1 MVRLLS
7 RRAAFISFFSHH
19 HLHNKSLIDVS
30 SSHRQIISSSSQL
43 KSRRMSSMTN
53 NYDDKEQSMGHHP
66 PLVDVDCN
74 LLHSDLMSVMD
85 SISSINVDDK
95 EMEDAFKI
103 LHHPSTMGS
112 NIVGMVSPSSTISES
127 EKSVQLLESC
137 TDEQR
142 NHICIKTSVGVH
154 PVSLP
159 CICISIFLHIL
170 FSIMV
175 ILSLT
180 YITYYIDTELC

>member
-1 MVRLLS
+1 
-7 RRAAFISFFSHH
+7 
-19 HLHNKSLIDVS
+19 
-30 SSHRQIISSSSQL
+30 
-43 KSRRMSSMTN
+43 MSTMTN
-53 NYDDKEQSMGHHP
+53 NYDDKTGHPP

-85 SISSINVDDK
+85 SVSSINVEK

-103 LHHPSTMGS
+103 LHHPSTIES
-112 NIVGMVSPSSTISES
+112 NIVGMVSPSSTINES

-154 PVSLP
+154 PVSYLYYFFHIFFSSSIP
-159 CICISIFLHIL
+159 NIFISH
-170 FSIMV
+170 
-175 ILSLT
+175 
-180 YITYYIDTELC
+180 

>member
-1 MVRLLS
+1 MLKWHVAMVRLLS
-7 RRAAFISFFSHH
+7 RRAAFISFSHH
-19 HLHNKSLIDVS
+19 HLHNKSLIDIS

-43 KSRRMSSMTN
+43 KSRLMSSMTN
-53 NYDDKEQSMGHHP
+53 NNTYDDKQLSRP

-95 EMEDAFKI
+95 EVEDAFKI
-103 LHHPSTMGS
+103 LHHPSTMES
-112 NIVGMVSPSSTISES
+112 NIVGMVSPSSTINES

-159 CICISIFLHIL
+159 CLYISIFLHIL
-170 FSIMV
+170 FSIML
-175 ILSLT
+175 ILS
-180 YITYYIDTELC
+180 IT